1 MSNLKFYYSAMGG
14 GKTTSLLQLKYNY
27 EQKGMNVVL
36 IKPST
41 DTKAG
46 DEVSSRIG
54 LHSEV
59 DIVLEKDA
67 TIMENMQPVRPWAI
81 LVDEAQFL
89 TPAQVDELYA
99 ITKTYDIPVVCYG
112 LRCDFQMKGF
122 PGSTRLLEIADE
134 IEELKT
140 VCSCGEKA
148 TQNLR
153 MENGIPVFTG
163 EQILIDGS
171 TKETTYEG
179 VCGKCYVRIRN
190 RKHPNS

>member
-36 IKPST
+36 IKPAT

-54 LHSEV
+54 LHSSV
-59 DIVLEKDA
+59 DIVLEKNA
-67 TIMENMQPVRPWAI
+67 AIMENMQPLRPWAI

-89 TPAQVDELYA
+89 TPAQVDELYE
-99 ITKTYDIPVVCYG
+99 ITKMYDIPVVCYG

-140 VCSCGEKA
+140 ICSCGEKA

-153 MENGIPVFTG
+153 KENGEPVFAG
-163 EQILIDGS
+163 EQVLIDGS
-171 TKETTYEG
+171 TKEITYEG
-179 VCGKCYVRIRN
+179 VCGKCYIRIRN
-190 RKHPNS
+190 KAR

>member
-1 MSNLKFYYSAMGG
+1 MGG

-67 TIMENMQPVRPWAI
+67 TIMENMQPLRPWAI

-89 TPAQVDELYA
+89 TPAQVDELYE
-99 ITKTYDIPVVCYG
+99 ITKMYDIPVVCYG

-140 VCSCGEKA
+140 ICSCGEKA

-153 MENGIPVFTG
+153 KENGEPVFAG
-163 EQILIDGS
+163 EQVLIDGS

-179 VCGKCYVRIRN
+179 VCGKCYLRARSKT
-190 RKHPNS
+190 R

>member
-36 IKPST
+36 IKPAT

-54 LHSEV
+54 LHSSV
-59 DIVLEKDA
+59 DIMLEKDA
-67 TIMENMQPVRPWAI
+67 TIMENMQPLRPWAI

-89 TPAQVDELYA
+89 TPAQVDELYE

-140 VCSCGEKA
+140 ICSCGEKA

-153 MENGIPVFTG
+153 KENGEPVFAG
-163 EQILIDGS
+163 EQVLIDGS

-179 VCGKCYVRIRN
+179 VCGKCYLRARSKT
-190 RKHPNS
+190 R